1 MLLDVYGHFIIEV
14 NCLSENH
21 SNILYKCLS
30 SDESLKQNEM
40 YKHVNI
46 SGSHIKIELQSN
58 TCEDIR
64 YKAKNIYDYLHF
76 FFKTIETFT

>member
-1 MLLDVYGHFIIEV
+1 MQTTAFFPPTNSLCSIIQV

-46 SGSHIKIELQSN
+46 SGSLIKIITTWKIPS
-58 TCEDIR
+58 TCPFYRNSCFILR
-64 YKAKNIYDYLHF
+64 VV
-76 FFKTIETFT
+76 

>member
-1 MLLDVYGHFIIEV
+1 MAGTHDLITQYKIGAPQTSGGGGMQNIPRMFIIEV

-40 YKHVNI
+40 YKQVNI
-46 SGSHIKIELQSN
+46 SGSLIKM
-58 TCEDIR
+58 
-64 YKAKNIYDYLHF
+64 
-76 FFKTIETFT
+76 

>member
-1 MLLDVYGHFIIEV
+1 MPCNIHGVIIEV

-40 YKHVNI
+40 YKRVNI
-46 SGSHIKIELQSN
+46 SGSLIKM
-58 TCEDIR
+58 
-64 YKAKNIYDYLHF
+64 
-76 FFKTIETFT
+76 